1 MFIKGYSMA
10 FWPTV
15 DRHVRLETWEDF
27 VLSLVLWHLDS
38 STADVLRRESSFYQ
52 GRKSIAV
59 V

>member
-1 MFIKGYSMA
+1 MA

-38 STADVLRRESSFYQ
+38 SKADVLRRESSFYQ
-52 GRKSIAV
+52 GRKRIAV